1 MHVVAASKDS
11 VAVSF
16 LQIYVDGSPV
26 LTKTGS
32 TLDTT
37 VAMASGVRRVT
48 VQAKDKNG
56 TIFKQ
61 TINITVK

>member
-1 MHVVAASKDS
+1 VTAASKDS

-16 LQIYVDGSPV
+16 LQIYVDGSAV

-32 TLDTT
+32 TVDST
-37 VAMASGVRRVT
+37 VTMASGVRRVT

-61 TINITVK
+61 TITITVK